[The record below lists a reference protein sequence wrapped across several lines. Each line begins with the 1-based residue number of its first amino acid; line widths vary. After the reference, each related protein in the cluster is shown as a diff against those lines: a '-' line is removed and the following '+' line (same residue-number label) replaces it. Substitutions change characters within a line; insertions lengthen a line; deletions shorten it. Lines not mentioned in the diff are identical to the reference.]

1 MKRIFMMLAMVAAVA
16 VACDPASPEAKF
28 DLSETT
34 LSLEAVS
41 GEGSFTI
48 TSNEAWTAVA
58 NAAWLKVSPA
68 SGDASESAVTVT
80 VTARDNETGDMRDA
94 VITITAGTLVKTVN
108 VAQAAKAASGVTT
121 FAADLCE
128 GMCMGA
134 AFSLTTGEATGT
146 YNYLVILS
154 DKGLADPSN
163 YTSYNPNTT
172 YYQLDLYSETPAEEG
187 EYAAV
192 PNGIYQLDL
201 DNTHAANTISAL
213 NSKLL
218 VTGANA
224 LYEDP
229 QTVHFTEATVV
240 VTAGKIVLTATLAN
254 GDTHEV
260 TFEGA
265 LEIPVYGYGEEY
277 EDWTSEDLELAVTDA
292 EIELVEDAEGY
303 WWIFATDP
311 ETEENAQLYICQTS
325 DADDIVGE
333 FNAKSAEA
341 DGVGFVAGNKECDGS
356 IWIGYPGA
364 PLVDGKI
371 TITKE
376 GEVYTIT
383 FNCTDGEDHAITG
396 SISGTVP
403 VYEEE

>member
-1 MKRIFMMLAMVAAVA
+1 MMLAMVAAVA

-58 NAAWLKVSPA
+58 DAAWLEVSPA

-80 VTARDNETGDMRDA
+80 VTAQDNETGDMRDA

-108 VAQAAKAASGVTT
+108 VAQAAKAVAGVTE
-121 FAADLCE
+121 FAAGFCE
-128 GMCMGA
+128 GFYYGDA
-134 AFSLTTGEATGT
+134 YSSTTGEPTGT

-154 DKGLADPSN
+154 DNGLADPSD

-187 EYAAV
+187 EYATV
-192 PNGIYQLDL
+192 PNGTYQLDL
-201 DNTHAANTISAL
+201 ESTYNAGTLSAY
-213 NSKLL
+213 SKLI
-218 VTGANA
+218 VSGADA

-229 QTVHFTEATVV
+229 QTVDFTEATVD
-240 VTAGKIVLTATLAN
+240 VTDGKIVLTATLAN

-277 EDWTSEDLELAVTDA
+277 EEWTSEDLELAVTDA
-292 EIELVEDAEGY
+292 EIEFYPDEEAEGY
-303 WWIFATDP
+303 WWIYATDP
-311 ETEENAQLYICQTS
+311 ETGGMAQLYICQTS

-341 DGVGFVAGNKECDGS
+341 DGVGFVAGNKEYDGS
-356 IWIGYPGA
+356 IWSGYPGA
-364 PLVDGKI
+364 PLADGKI

-383 FNCTDGEDHAITG
+383 FNCTDGEGHAITG